1 MLPKCYCKKYR
12 CKTIFTLEARR
23 AVCCSSN
30 REETLE
36 FPVGGDY
43 VDQEGA
49 LIEVEV
55 WDYHWVNAPSAL
67 TWISSPGSVPWCA
80 PSASYSGS
88 PEVWDYHW
96 VNAPSALTWIS
107 SPGSVPWCAPA
118 LVSTQPSQ
126 TLLQP

>member
-1 MLPKCYCKKYR
+1 M
-12 CKTIFTLEARR
+12 
-23 AVCCSSN
+23 N

-36 FPVGGDY
+36 FAVGGDY

-80 PSASYSGS
+80 PGLLFFSGS
-88 PEVWDYHW
+88 PSLCSD
-96 VNAPSALTWIS
+96 
-107 SPGSVPWCAPA
+107 G
-118 LVSTQPSQ
+118 SQ
-126 TLLQP
+126 TLPQPQGSIRQTLQNKHTRAHMFSKLKST